1 MSAMVVVVPAAWPI
15 LGGLAVESVIAVVAV
30 LALAV
35 VAVMLARQR
44 AAPVFLLVVLKA
56 EAAKNDGEA
65 RRQAM
70 RLHFDNCQRLLCDNA
85 HVVYMYATQTTRIFN
100 VPRGVSRSAYTT
112 LQRDAT
118 AFTQWVAGYLH
129 RNTQATLDQLVA
141 AAIESP
147 VGDAVAADDFLEM
160 LFGVSVVGAIDQP
173 ELTKHYCRLS
183 NAKNVIAT
191 FHDRPN
197 CARQR
202 YAALK
207 LAAAADVA
215 RGFDGR

>member
-1 MSAMVVVVPAAWPI
+1 MSAMTVVPPAAPGTMNTEALI
-15 LGGLAVESVIAVVAV
+15 ALAAV
-30 LALAV
+30 LALGA

-44 AAPVFLLVVLKA
+44 PAPVFLLVVVKA
-56 EAAKNDGEA
+56 EASRSDGEA
-65 RRQAM
+65 RRHAM
-70 RLHFDNCQRLLCDNA
+70 RQHFDNCQRLLCANA

-100 VPRGVSRSAYTT
+100 VPRGVPGPAYQA

-118 AFTQWVAGYLH
+118 AFAQWAAGYLH

-147 VGDAVAADDFLEM
+147 LGEPANADDFLRM
-160 LFGVSVVGAIDQP
+160 LFGTPVDGAIDKP
-173 ELTKHYCRLS
+173 ELTKNYCRLT
-183 NAKNVIAT
+183 NARNVIAT

-215 RGFDGR
+215 REIHVINQ